1 MRISDWSSDVCSSDL
16 TITREIGEH
25 RRKTGTLRVL
35 GSILEPLH
43 AVEGRGDQS
52 IEGGDVMFVV
62 HVRILDS
69 KAIGRTGF
77 SVVSPTAQFAESAEG
92 RSAPPCWSCC
102 RSEEHTSEL
111 QSLMRLSYAV
121 FCLKKQQSTSYL
133 TTITQSY
140 DPYATHT

>member
-1 MRISDWSSDVCSSDL
+1 MCGCVLSASRDFHDDRLVVLAGEGLLHVHEAAVRGAEEAGAVLGLATEPTNLGLQGGDDRA

-62 HVRILDS
+62 HVR
-69 KAIGRTGF
+69 
-77 SVVSPTAQFAESAEG
+77 
-92 RSAPPCWSCC
+92 

-111 QSLMRLSYAV
+111 QSLMRNSYAV
-121 FCLKKQQSTSYL
+121 FC
-133 TTITQSY
+133 
-140 DPYATHT
+140 